1 MSLENLKE
9 YASRCATDPD
19 LLVAAKSIGIA
30 DIEEHIRHA
39 GSLGLDWTKD
49 DLVAFRK
56 EITDDGFEDLADLTE
71 DELEQ
76 VAGGGIFATIGAA
89 VAVGVG
95 VGAGVAAV
103 AGAAGAGG
111 AAAAGRGGW

>member
-39 GSLGLDWTKD
+39 GAWAWTGPGTIWWPSGKRLPTTGLKTSRISPKTNWNKSQA
-49 DLVAFRK
+49 VAFLPR
-56 EITDDGFEDLADLTE
+56 
-71 DELEQ
+71 
-76 VAGGGIFATIGAA
+76 
-89 VAVGVG
+89 
-95 VGAGVAAV
+95 
-103 AGAAGAGG
+103 
-111 AAAAGRGGW
+111 

>member
-19 LLVAAKSIGIA
+19 LLVAAKSIGIT
-30 DIEEHIRHA
+30 DIEEHMRHA

-56 EITDDGFEDLADLTE
+56 RSPTTGSMTSRISPKTNWNKS
-71 DELEQ
+71 Q
-76 VAGGGIFATIGAA
+76 A
-89 VAVGVG
+89 VAFLP
-95 VGAGVAAV
+95 
-103 AGAAGAGG
+103 
-111 AAAAGRGGW
+111 R